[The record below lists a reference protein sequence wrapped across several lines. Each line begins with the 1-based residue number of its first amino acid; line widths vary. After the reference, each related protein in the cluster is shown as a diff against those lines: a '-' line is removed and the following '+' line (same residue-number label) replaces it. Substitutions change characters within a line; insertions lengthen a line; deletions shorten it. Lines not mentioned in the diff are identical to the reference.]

1 MNSWDTILY
10 IDSILKNDPDP
21 FRVYTRRNL
30 IMKEMSTKDYSLY
43 CILILV
49 NIAGIWVSSYLS
61 KHGELTAVK
70 ESLVKMTEGQEQ
82 IKARISGELLVE
94 QKLWDLKRET
104 YWELTNVLR
113 ELSTDLWD
121 LLHEGFLPDE
131 KTINPD
137 KRITQPLIE
146 RFSKNLDKKISLT
159 APSFIVLCPEAIEAL
174 QAHTNKSRQITKEF
188 KEGKLDT
195 LNYYKST
202 RETNDDLYNKIIE
215 IAKKDLS
222 GNIRNEKN

>member
-1 MNSWDTILY
+1 
-10 IDSILKNDPDP
+10 
-21 FRVYTRRNL
+21 
-30 IMKEMSTKDYSLY
+30 MKEMSTKDYFFFG
-43 CILILV
+43 ILILV

-61 KHGELTAVK
+61 KHGELTVVK
-70 ESLVKMTEGQEQ
+70 ENLDKITEVQEQ
-82 IKARISGELLVE
+82 IKARISGELSVD

-104 YWELTNVLR
+104 YWELTNVLC
-113 ELSTDLWD
+113 ELSNDLWD

-174 QAHTNKSRQITKEF
+174 QAHTNESRQITKEF

-195 LNYYKST
+195 RNYYEST
-202 RETNDDLYNKIIE
+202 REMIDDLYNKIIE

-222 GNIRNEKN
+222 GHIRNEKN

>member
-1 MNSWDTILY
+1 M
-10 IDSILKNDPDP
+10 
-21 FRVYTRRNL
+21 
-30 IMKEMSTKDYSLY
+30 
-43 CILILV
+43 
-49 NIAGIWVSSYLS
+49 
-61 KHGELTAVK
+61 
-70 ESLVKMTEGQEQ
+70 QEQ
-82 IKARISGELLVE
+82 IKARISGELSVD

-104 YWELTNVLR
+104 YWELTNVLC
-113 ELSTDLWD
+113 ELSNDLWD

-174 QAHTNKSRQITKEF
+174 QAHTNESRQITKEF

-195 LNYYKST
+195 RNYYEST
-202 RETNDDLYNKIIE
+202 REMIDDLYNKIIE

-222 GNIRNEKN
+222 GHIRNEKN

>member
-1 MNSWDTILY
+1 M
-10 IDSILKNDPDP
+10 
-21 FRVYTRRNL
+21 VYTRRNL
-30 IMKEMSTKDYSLY
+30 IMKEMSTKDYFIFFG
-43 CILILV
+43 ILILV
-49 NIAGIWVSSYLS
+49 NIASTWVSSYLS
-61 KHGELTAVK
+61 KHGELTVVK
-70 ESLVKMTEGQEQ
+70 ANLDKITEVQEQ
-82 IKARISGELLVE
+82 IKARISGELLVD

-104 YWELTNVLR
+104 YWELTSVLR

-174 QAHTNKSRQITKEF
+174 QAHTNESRQITKEF

-195 LNYYKST
+195 RNYYESI
-202 RETNDDLYNKIIE
+202 REMNDDLYNKIIE

-222 GNIRNEKN
+222 GHIRNEKN

>member
-1 MNSWDTILY
+1 MI
-10 IDSILKNDPDP
+10 
-21 FRVYTRRNL
+21 
-30 IMKEMSTKDYSLY
+30 EMSTKDYFRFV
-43 CILILV
+43 ILILV
-49 NIAGIWVSSYLS
+49 NIASIWGSSYLS
-61 KHGELTAVK
+61 KHGEQTVVNQN
-70 ESLVKMTEGQEQ
+70 LVKTTEVPEQ
-82 IKARISGELLVE
+82 IKARISGELSVD

-104 YWELTNVLR
+104 YWKLTNVLC

-159 APSFIVLCPEAIEAL
+159 APSFIVLCPEAVEAL
-174 QAHTNKSRQITKEF
+174 QAHSNKSRQITKKF

-195 LNYYKST
+195 RNYYEST
-202 RETNDDLYNKIIE
+202 REMNDDLYNKIIE
-215 IAKKDLS
+215 IAKKDLF
-222 GNIRNEKN
+222 GHIRNEKN